1 MRGRPVPLP
10 IAKAKGIYGRYLK
23 CLKNAALFVLQV
35 TVVRRNGAD
44 GRVTVEY
51 STKDGSASAGT
62 HFKKVEGTLVF
73 NAGALGVS
81 RCGGMWRGI
90 GTGR

>member
-1 MRGRPVPLP
+1 MVRP
-10 IAKAKGIYGRYLK
+10 KALTTLDFVLLLCVDKPFNRCY
-23 CLKNAALFVLQV
+23 AHVLQV

-73 NAGALGVS
+73 NAGALGVG
-81 RCGGMWRGI
+81 RCGEMWRGI